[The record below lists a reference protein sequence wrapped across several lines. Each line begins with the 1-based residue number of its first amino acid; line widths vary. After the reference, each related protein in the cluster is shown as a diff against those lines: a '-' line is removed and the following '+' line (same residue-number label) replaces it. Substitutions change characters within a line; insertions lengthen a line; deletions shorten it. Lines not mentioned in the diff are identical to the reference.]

1 MDHTGQGDDR
11 RGAVRAALDPGDRGT
26 VQAMSSRSAEA
37 VVSEVLRFE
46 TLPLAEGGARRAVV
60 RWSDGTESIP
70 LSWYEDEIL
79 ITEGDHGN
87 YRVMS
92 SRREVCGEA
101 GSVGARRAT

>member
-79 ITEGDHGN
+79 ITEGDL
-87 YRVMS
+87 
-92 SRREVCGEA
+92 
-101 GSVGARRAT
+101 VGKTRSQIRSLHFQRDRDWLQS